1 MRKHLLLSTIFIV
14 AMSLFYTSCTK
25 EVLSGENS
33 ILSLKIVN
41 LDQPVEAVIDQT
53 AMTVTAELPYGTD
66 VTKLV
71 IDVVISEKAT
81 ISPASGDTLDL
92 SNPVSLT
99 LSAEDGTTAVYSFS
113 VSVKKAD
120 YVYDFEDL
128 SLDADS
134 FWSGPDTRVNPQTVN
149 LYGTDCQVYY
159 GSFLENG
166 AEFSNTYNDTWKS
179 WSGFAYSNMTDKET
193 AGFTNQYSV
202 YADGGAENSKNFAVA
217 YAPQYATPI
226 TNITFD
232 TIVDPQKIFVT
243 NSTYAYLDMKNGS
256 TYSKALAEGDY
267 LQLLI
272 EGFDNSGN
280 STGKVEFYLANFQN
294 GKTDIITQ
302 WTEVNL
308 SSLKNVKKLEF
319 KVIGSQSG
327 TPTYFC
333 MDNLEAL
340 KAK

>member
-1 MRKHLLLSTIFIV
+1 
-14 AMSLFYTSCTK
+14 
-25 EVLSGENS
+25 
-33 ILSLKIVN
+33 
-41 LDQPVEAVIDQT
+41 
-53 AMTVTAELPYGTD
+53 
-66 VTKLV
+66 
-71 IDVVISEKAT
+71 
-81 ISPASGDTLDL
+81 
-92 SNPVSLT
+92 
-99 LSAEDGTTAVYSFS
+99 
-113 VSVKKAD
+113 
-120 YVYDFEDL
+120 
-128 SLDADS
+128 
-134 FWSGPDTRVNPQTVN
+134 
-149 LYGTDCQVYY
+149 
-159 GSFLENG
+159 
-166 AEFSNTYNDTWKS
+166 
-179 WSGFAYSNMTDKET
+179 MTDKET

-202 YADGGAENSKNFAVA
+202 YADGGAENSTNFAVA

-232 TIVDPQKIFVT
+232 TIVDPQKIFIT

-280 STGKVEFYLANFQN
+280 STGKVEFYLADFQN

-340 KAK
+340 KAE